1 MLKHKIHYLLALLV
15 WILIGAGAPALVI
28 FNYSAT
34 FNPMVLMGMQ
44 VPQEVIAGFAVVVL
58 LVLMAMGTAKCSPM
72 YVVLGVGCAA
82 LINFIGIPYTSEF
95 TTFWWVVIL
104 LVTTLIGAGIG
115 AIAFYNIVPE
125 QLRLTKEEHNAKNPA
140 CKTCYA
146 KSFCAWQPGAVFDQ
160 YKDKKIIPIASEK
173 PAPPVAINYEYKLD
187 AKAEKNLTYV
197 LTNIKK
203 GVPYRWNNRFLK
215 DSSFVDASVL
225 FEVKKDSSVELL
237 NLLEQ
242 VKSEL
247 IKQGALKHGK
257 LVHRQIYSAIYRALY
272 GISYGDI
279 SFDLDIRF
287 NAFYSYMLLAH
298 IPLFFI
304 ALMLGVFFSNTYFLL
319 ALLIPFLFFFL
330 ILENGSKR
338 SIYALSIGA
347 YPLVFGGLI
356 TALA

>member
-1 MLKHKIHYLLALLV
+1 MLKHKIHYLLAVLI
-15 WILIGAGAPALVI
+15 WILIGAAPPAFVI

-34 FNPMVLMGMQ
+34 FNPIVLMGMQ
-44 VPQEVIAGFAVVVL
+44 VPQGVITGFSVIIM
-58 LVLMAMGTAKCSPM
+58 LVLTAMGTAKCSPM
-72 YVVLGVGCAA
+72 YAILGVGCAV
-82 LINFIGIPYTSEF
+82 LINYIGIPYTSEF
-95 TTFWWVVIL
+95 STFWWVVIL

-160 YKDKKIIPIASEK
+160 YKYKKVIPIAAEK
-173 PAPPVAINYEYKLD
+173 PTPRVAKTYEYKLD
-187 AKAEKNLTYV
+187 ANAEKNLTYV
-197 LTNIKK
+197 LNNLRK

-225 FEVKKDSSVELL
+225 FEDKKDGSIELL
-237 NLLEQ
+237 KLLEQ

-247 IKQGALKHGK
+247 IKQGALKDEK
-257 LVHRQIYSAIYRALY
+257 LVHRKIYSAIYWALY
-272 GISYGDI
+272 GVSYGDI

-298 IPLFFI
+298 IPLFLI
-304 ALMLGVFFSNTYFLL
+304 ALMLGVFFSTTYFSL

-330 ILENGSKR
+330 ILENGNKR
-338 SIYALSIGA
+338 SIYALSIGV
-347 YPLVFGGLI
+347 YPLVFGGLV